1 MDDTTR
7 RIIKIAIKKTE
18 QLSLVFFILKGD
30 ERMTIEIGVLVAIL
44 SLAISY
50 FAYSL
55 NKTKSIK
62 SDGQQSAEVKAE
74 LGYIRKGVDD
84 IRIDLK
90 ANEKQMIA
98 LGERVARVEE
108 SSKQAH
114 KRLDNLEK
122 ETN

>member
-1 MDDTTR
+1 
-7 RIIKIAIKKTE
+7 
-18 QLSLVFFILKGD
+18 
-30 ERMTIEIGVLVAIL
+30 MTIEIGVLIAVL

-50 FAYSL
+50 LAYSL

-62 SDGQQSAEVKAE
+62 SDGQQSAEMKAE

-90 ANEKQMIA
+90 ASEKQMIA
-98 LGERVARVEE
+98 LGERVTRVEE

-122 ETN
+122 EAN

>member
-1 MDDTTR
+1 MN
-7 RIIKIAIKKTE
+7 
-18 QLSLVFFILKGD
+18 
-30 ERMTIEIGVLVAIL
+30 IEIGVLIAVL

-55 NKTKSIK
+55 NRTKSIK
-62 SDGQQSAEVKAE
+62 SDGQQSAEMKAE

-90 ANEKQMIA
+90 ASEKQMIA
-98 LGERVARVEE
+98 LGERVTRVEE

-122 ETN
+122 EAN

>member
-1 MDDTTR
+1 
-7 RIIKIAIKKTE
+7 
-18 QLSLVFFILKGD
+18 
-30 ERMTIEIGVLVAIL
+30 MTIEIGVLVAIL